1 MLRQMDPRRMNEKG
15 VQDRLI
21 EAAEELFCRRGFKD
35 AGVREIASA
44 AECNVAAIN
53 YYFGGKDK
61 LYVEVWHRRL
71 ASMRESRI
79 ASIREVMGSGQPPS
93 LEELLS
99 SYARSFLEP
108 LIEGD
113 GRCRFV
119 DLMVREMTD
128 PHLPNG
134 MFVNEMALPVM
145 KALAEALQSLCPWL
159 KPSTVPYIIL
169 SIVGQLAYAVAVRQM
184 FEQCAS
190 RDIPRLDAEEM
201 IHHIVAFSAAG
212 IRGYPDGE
220 RK

>member
-1 MLRQMDPRRMNEKG
+1 MNEKG
-15 VQDRLI
+15 VQDRLV

-61 LYVEVWHRRL
+61 LYVEVWRRRL
-71 ASMRESRI
+71 SAMRESRI
-79 ASIREVMGSGQPPS
+79 ASVREVMASEEPPA
-93 LEELLS
+93 LEELLNA
-99 SYARSFLEP
+99 YAQSFLEP

-128 PHLPNG
+128 PHLPTG
-134 MFVNEMALPVM
+134 MFVNEMASPVM
-145 KALAEALQSLCPWL
+145 NALAEAIAKLCPWL
-159 KPSTVPYIIL
+159 KPAGIPYIIL
-169 SIVGQLAYAVAVRQM
+169 SIVGQLAHAVAVRRM
-184 FEQCAS
+184 FEQCDGC
-190 RDIPRLDAEEM
+190 DIPRLDAEEM

-212 IRGYPDGE
+212 IRGYPNGE